1 MSEYI
6 VRVNIKLREAILDPQ
21 GKTILSAL
29 KNLGYGQVEDVR
41 IGKVI
46 ELKVNG
52 PDAESIRAAV
62 SEMCDKVLANPVMEN
77 YEIEVVE

>member
-29 KNLGYGQVEDVR
+29 KNLGYVQVEDAR

-52 PDAESIRAAV
+52 SDAESVRAAV
-62 SEMCDKVLANPVMEN
+62 IEMCDKVLANPVMEN

>member
-29 KNLGYGQVEDVR
+29 KNLGYGQVEDAR

-52 PDAESIRAAV
+52 PDAESVRAAV